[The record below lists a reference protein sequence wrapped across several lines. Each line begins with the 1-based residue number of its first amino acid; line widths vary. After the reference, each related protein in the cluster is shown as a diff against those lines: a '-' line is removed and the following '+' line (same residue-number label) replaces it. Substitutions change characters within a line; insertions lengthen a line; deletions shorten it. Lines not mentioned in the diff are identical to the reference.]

1 MILMKPE
8 KIINMM
14 TLAILYLSAF
24 SYVIIFFS
32 NNVFVKQIMSEEFSF
47 IFPTIVFISF
57 WYIQLKRKKENVS
70 LPKFYLYVS
79 LNTLVPYLICLI
91 PYMVYESNNDFFSS
105 FIFGNNMAQFKFI
118 KIMIELFIIYPILEY
133 WVLNRAKFMLIA
145 SFSLA
150 IIFNVFNLSTYLMT
164 EVFEYI
170 IFATIGIT
178 FAEYER
184 SANRFLRSNKKKIF
198 NSFAEGIILISFAN
212 IFVNYKWLFPAVTTF
227 YSIATMLK
235 ICYYCLKYKLF
246 CFDFRSVG
254 RGYIMDFFARNP
266 LIIFISTWLLSP
278 LIIKI
283 IYNFVVSLNLSKQ
296 AISGVIFIFAAL
308 IFLISKKI
316 ADIHY
321 INHKRELYLSKER
334 W

>member
-1 MILMKPE
+1 MKPK

-24 SYVIIFFS
+24 SYGIIFFS
-32 NNVFVKQIMSEEFSF
+32 NNVFVKKFMSEAFSF
-47 IFPTIVFISF
+47 IFPTIIFISF

-91 PYMVYESNNDFFSS
+91 PYMVYESNKVFLSS
-105 FIFGNNMAQFKFI
+105 FIFANNMTQFKLI

-133 WVLNRAKFMLIA
+133 GVKKKAKFMVIA
-145 SFSLA
+145 SFLLA
-150 IIFNVFNLSTYLMT
+150 IIFNLFNLSTYLMT

-184 SANRFLRSNKKKIF
+184 NANRFLRNNKEKIF

-212 IFVNYKWLFPAVTTF
+212 IFVEYNWLFPAVTTF

-254 RGYIMDFFARNP
+254 RGYILDFFTRNP
-266 LIIFISTWLLSP
+266 LIIFISTWLLTP
-278 LIIKI
+278 IIVKI
-283 IYNFVVSLNLSKQ
+283 IYNFIVNLSLSKQ
-296 AISGVIFIFAAL
+296 AMSGIIFIFATL